1 MTVSRHSGFIKPG
14 AFAQRIEDLRAYKE
28 EHGHV
33 NVKAG
38 EDKRLYNFCHQMRL
52 ACIGKSSMHIN
63 DYRIASLDA
72 LGFDWNSTIEANK
85 KEKKKKRR
93 KEVDNADDN
102 LWI

>member
-52 ACIGKSSMHIN
+52 ARIGQSSMHIN

-72 LGFDWNSTIEANK
+72 LGFDWNSTIKANK

-93 KEVDNADDN
+93 KEDDNEDDN